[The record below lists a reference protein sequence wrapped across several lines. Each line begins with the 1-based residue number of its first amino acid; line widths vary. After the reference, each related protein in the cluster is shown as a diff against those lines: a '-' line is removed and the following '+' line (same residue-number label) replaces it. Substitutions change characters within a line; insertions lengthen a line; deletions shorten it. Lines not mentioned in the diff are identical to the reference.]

1 LQGILPF
8 GSRYDFFCFPQTIDV
23 VVVSTLLR
31 VFLNFLQVVS
41 DVAASA
47 NELSNTFVK
56 EGFEKFG
63 RGSKGGRKDELMEVI

>member
-1 LQGILPF
+1 MI
-8 GSRYDFFCFPQTIDV
+8 FFVFPKPLTSWLFQ
-23 VVVSTLLR
+23 VVSTLLR

-41 DVAASA
+41 DVAASVY
-47 NELSNTFVK
+47 ELSNTFVK